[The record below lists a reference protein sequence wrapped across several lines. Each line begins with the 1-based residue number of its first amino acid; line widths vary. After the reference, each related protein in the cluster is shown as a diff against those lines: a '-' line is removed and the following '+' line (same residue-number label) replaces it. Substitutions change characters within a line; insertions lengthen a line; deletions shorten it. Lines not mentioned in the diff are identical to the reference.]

1 MHKGIMQ
8 EKWGH
13 CYKNFFVGM
22 RGQMKIAFWSNVRG
36 QAGVTTNM
44 ICVSALITLGGIGRT
59 VLLENHYSA
68 YGLSEMLLQG
78 DKIESLREYGEYFN
92 RYSIEYIMKRL
103 YSGEDGEKLIHQA
116 SIPLLFSNMYYVPQ
130 SQIVNREVFEYEFH
144 LVKEKLFE
152 ALETTSDYVFVDT
165 EANRNLSTNIILEEA
180 DLVVVNLDQN
190 PMHVKEYFDHYASLQ
205 EKTVFLVGNYRPEV
219 SYNVQEICKEYSVER
234 DRIVGLPYHFELEES
249 VKNGTVLSFLN
260 RSYFQ
265 PMDKENEYFIRQ
277 LKRACKMIR
286 KKSVACRRE
295 KMRFSKENQIGEVF
309 SIM

>member
-1 MHKGIMQ
+1 
-8 EKWGH
+8 
-13 CYKNFFVGM
+13 
-22 RGQMKIAFWSNVRG
+22 
-36 QAGVTTNM
+36 
-44 ICVSALITLGGIGRT
+44 
-59 VLLENHYSA
+59 
-68 YGLSEMLLQG
+68 
-78 DKIESLREYGEYFN
+78 
-92 RYSIEYIMKRL
+92 MKRL

-190 PMHVKEYFDHYASLQ
+190 PMHVKDYFDHYASLQ

-277 LKRACKMIR
+277 
-286 KKSVACRRE
+286 
-295 KMRFSKENQIGEVF
+295 
-309 SIM
+309 